1 MRPAPWKRKG
11 RKEGNQA
18 WVHNEQDE
26 LRAMGG
32 IQKGRRT
39 GRRVVCV
46 YIHGGM
52 GGWRGS
58 LRQRGGARE
67 RASTRGSRQREGE
80 TAILISLLYT
90 LPSPSSFTLLSS
102 LQSLQ

>member
-1 MRPAPWKRKG
+1 MEEE

-18 WVHNEQDE
+18 WVHNEQDG

-32 IQKGRRT
+32 IQKCSRT

-46 YIHGGM
+46 FIQ
-52 GGWRGS
+52 GGWRSS

-67 RASTRGSRQREGE
+67 REGE
-80 TAILISLLYT
+80 H
-90 LPSPSSFTLLSS
+90 
-102 LQSLQ
+102 QRW